1 MELKEFIDKGG
12 VVVVNNEK
20 DLGKV
25 IETSRGL
32 GYRAADQYIWIS
44 DYPLFFR
51 VMDGVLLPKE
61 ETKRNP
67 LVIGVDEFLSNAE
80 MIFQKI
86 KECKGKAVYVKCD
99 NEDEM
104 RSCYDHFTR
113 MTRQKGWSG
122 GYTTL
127 MPYFSLQ
134 SGHPYPSYCLE
145 KDDEIIT
152 FEEFRRRYIEAPRK
166 GNLIEILDKID
177 IIMKG
182 LSGLKKMVENDM
194 NL

>member
-25 IETSRGL
+25 IETSRRL
-32 GYRAADQYIWIS
+32 GYRAASQYAWS
-44 DYPLFFR
+44 GDCPFFFR
-51 VMDGVLLPKE
+51 VTDGVLLPK
-61 ETKRNP
+61 TVAKRNP
-67 LVIGVDEFLSNAE
+67 LVIGVDEFVSNVE
-80 MIFQKI
+80 MILQKI
-86 KECKGKAVYVKCD
+86 KEGKGKVVYVKCD
-99 NEDEM
+99 NDSEM
-104 RSCYDHFTR
+104 KFCYDYFTKI
-113 MTRQKGWSG
+113 TGQKGWSG

-134 SGHPYPSYCLE
+134 SGHPYPPYCLE